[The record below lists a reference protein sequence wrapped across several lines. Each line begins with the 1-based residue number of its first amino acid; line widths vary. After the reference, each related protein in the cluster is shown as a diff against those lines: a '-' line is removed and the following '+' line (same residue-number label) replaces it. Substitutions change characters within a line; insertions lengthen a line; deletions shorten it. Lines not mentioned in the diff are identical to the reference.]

1 MLVFSVMKQRLIKA
15 LKIIGMVLY
24 APLYIA
30 FWLLHK
36 AARILLAIAYIGILE
51 PRMAYDI
58 ILHLLRFERWSRS

>member
-1 MLVFSVMKQRLIKA
+1 MKAKIAKA
-15 LKIIGMVLY
+15 LKITSMVLY
-24 APLYIA
+24 APLYIV

-36 AARILLAIAYIGILE
+36 AARILLAIAYLGIFE

>member
-1 MLVFSVMKQRLIKA
+1 MKTKLIKV
-15 LKIIGMVLY
+15 LKIAGMVLY
-24 APLYIA
+24 APLYIT

-36 AARILLAIAYIGILE
+36 AARILLAIAYLGIFE

>member
-1 MLVFSVMKQRLIKA
+1 MKQKIIKA
-15 LKIIGMVLY
+15 LKITGMVLY

-36 AARILLAIAYIGILE
+36 AARILLAIAYVGILE

-58 ILHLLRFERWSRS
+58 ILHLLRFERWNKN